1 MNKKASGVFVP
12 TRYVEQVGLLPAHLL
27 AQIVFWFGK
36 ASGGKSHWIVK
47 GFGHLWLAHSRAALG
62 QETGLTGSQIKG
74 ALTQLKRL
82 KIIEVEQHLFEEKN
96 ISHIR
101 LHRNCPDWV
110 GENLPAGLPL
120 QRLLEVAESANSSS
134 SETKFKNKRDFAAP
148 SAPIV
153 LGKKEEKKETEEE
166 LTIVA
171 PPTLEN
177 SSGFMSHKLAAI
189 YRTAFEDT
197 YPSDF
202 LPKFGGKEFGQ
213 LKQVANW
220 CSEDSAEAVL
230 NFAVRNWYL
239 VVSIARRDQGAFNTP
254 EKPDLGFIVS
264 KFQSV
269 VNSHRQAC
277 QKPKFSKHQAAA
289 KHSVPPKKENPP
301 VDDAPPSKKP
311 GDELVTIEQMEEL
324 LGLND

>member
-1 MNKKASGVFVP
+1 MNKKAPGVFVP

-134 SETKFKNKRDFAAP
+134 SETKEKNKRDFAAP

-153 LGKKEEKKETEEE
+153 LGKKKKKKETKEGVK
-166 LTIVA
+166 IIA
-171 PPTLEN
+171 PPALEA
-177 SSGFMSHKLAAI
+177 SSSSTVQKLKAV
-189 YRTAFEDT
+189 YRTGFKDT
-197 YPSDF
+197 YPEDF
-202 LPKFGGKEFGQ
+202 LPDFTGREFGQ

-220 CSEDSAEAVL
+220 CLEDDPEAVL
-230 NFAVRNWYL
+230 DFAVRNWHEVL
-239 VVSIARRDQGAFNTP
+239 ASARRGQGAFNMP
-254 EKPDLGFIVS
+254 EKPYLGFIVS
-264 KFQSV
+264 MFQSV
-269 VNSHRQAC
+269 VHAHRQAC
-277 QKPKFSKHQAAA
+277 QNATRLKNKWPDNHCKQ
-289 KHSVPPKKENPP
+289 PKKAGQL
-301 VDDAPPSKKP
+301 VDVISFVKEPEDKMIT
-311 GDELVTIEQMEEL
+311 LEEL
-324 LGLND
+324 EEMLGYND